1 MTQTKGNRQ
10 HDSQLVTGSDLD
22 PVLVKNPHST
32 ASVLIV
38 CEHAGQEIPINLNSL
53 GLHQAERNLHIAFDI
68 GAAQVATLLSEK
80 LDCALI
86 LQRYSRLVIDCNRP
100 PGSAQSIPSVSDSVI
115 IPQNV
120 DISSTDRRARESA
133 IFDPYAK
140 ECLARISQS
149 HIGFAFSIH
158 SFTPTLGDTDRPW
171 DIGFLHRHPNSQGDR
186 LVRLAKHLWPDL
198 KIGENQPYLIEDA
211 TDWFIPICVEPR
223 ALPHSLI
230 EIRND
235 HLLDDRGC
243 RDWAKRLFVLLSK
256 FMEEPNDTDP

>member
-1 MTQTKGNRQ
+1 VTQTKGNRQ
-10 HDSQLVTGSDLD
+10 HDSLLVTGSDLD

-120 DISSTDRRARESA
+120 DIS
-133 IFDPYAK
+133 
-140 ECLARISQS
+140 
-149 HIGFAFSIH
+149 
-158 SFTPTLGDTDRPW
+158 
-171 DIGFLHRHPNSQGDR
+171 
-186 LVRLAKHLWPDL
+186 
-198 KIGENQPYLIEDA
+198 
-211 TDWFIPICVEPR
+211 
-223 ALPHSLI
+223 
-230 EIRND
+230 
-235 HLLDDRGC
+235 
-243 RDWAKRLFVLLSK
+243 
-256 FMEEPNDTDP
+256 

>member
-10 HDSQLVTGSDLD
+10 HDSLLVTGSDLD

-38 CEHAGQEIPINLNSL
+38 CEHAGQEIPISLNSI

-100 PGSAQSIPSVSDSVI
+100 PGSAQSIPSGSDSVI

-120 DISSTDRRARESA
+120 DISSTDRRARGSTQ
-133 IFDPYAK
+133 
-140 ECLARISQS
+140 LGMNQS
-149 HIGFAFSIH
+149 VASSI
-158 SFTPTLGDTDRPW
+158 R
-171 DIGFLHRHPNSQGDR
+171 
-186 LVRLAKHLWPDL
+186 
-198 KIGENQPYLIEDA
+198 
-211 TDWFIPICVEPR
+211 
-223 ALPHSLI
+223 
-230 EIRND
+230 
-235 HLLDDRGC
+235 
-243 RDWAKRLFVLLSK
+243 
-256 FMEEPNDTDP
+256 